1 MGSLWPVGAV
11 GGWLR
16 DNQPSN
22 GDEVTVYSHCVYS
35 KSVTVDWRSTES
47 VLGVISST
55 ARGGVTVFWDPA
67 GQSSVMQC
75 FYALPDGTYSDA
87 EETKFLSLAELETPM
102 QFLLACGPLPDLAQA
117 KHLLPQVLV
126 MIEGMEK
133 PKDSRSPG
141 FSSPICNLICNPM
154 RITALEWA
162 AEKGCALLPALHTSA
177 STSHALCIYYA
188 YI

>member
-47 VLGVISST
+47 VLGVVSST

-75 FYALPDGTYSDA
+75 FYALPDGTYSDS
-87 EETKFLSLAELETPM
+87 KSRRN
-102 QFLLACGPLPDLAQA
+102 
-117 KHLLPQVLV
+117 QV
-126 MIEGMEK
+126 
-133 PKDSRSPG
+133 
-141 FSSPICNLICNPM
+141 PIP
-154 RITALEWA
+154 R
-162 AEKGCALLPALHTSA
+162 
-177 STSHALCIYYA
+177 
-188 YI
+188 